1 MSQRIEQLKN
11 VFMKIVDRGINPERV
26 KIVLKSGKEQ
36 SLRRFHPW
44 VFSGAI
50 KKIYGNPEEGDIV
63 DVFDNKDSFL
73 AVGHFAPSSIAVRVL
88 SFEQVTP
95 DIGFFRDRIKRAIYY
110 RKSVGIIDNPQ
121 INVFRLIHGE
131 GDGLPGLIID
141 YYNGVAVIQMHSL
154 GFYRIR
160 REIVNILTDLLKDQ
174 IIAVYDKSEGTI
186 PHMSGV
192 SATNE
197 FLYGSS
203 GPVIVTEHGYKFK
216 IDWTTGQKT
225 GFFIDQRENRKLLEG
240 FTAGKSVLNMFGYTG
255 AFSVYAMKNANL
267 VHTVDSSQPA
277 IEMTDE
283 NIRMNYGEDAR
294 HVSFQVDAFEY
305 LNQINNQYDVIILDP
320 PAFAKHNNVLANALQ
335 GYKRL
340 NIKAIEQIKPGGII
354 FTFSCSQVVTKE
366 NFRKSVF
373 AAAANTGRNVRI
385 LHQMSQPPD
394 HPVNI
399 YHPESEYLKGLVIY
413 VE

>member
-1 MSQRIEQLKN
+1 M
-11 VFMKIVDRGINPERV
+11 ERV

-36 SLRRFHPW
+36 SIRRFHPW
-44 VFSGAI
+44 IFSGAI
-50 KKIYGNPEEGDIV
+50 KKMYGNPVEGDLV
-63 DVFDNKDSFL
+63 DVYDNKDEFL
-73 AVGHFAPSSIAVRVL
+73 AVGHYQPSSIAVRIL
-88 SFEQVTP
+88 SFKQETP
-95 DIGFFRDRIKRAIYY
+95 DIDFFREKIKRAIGY
-110 RKSVGIIDNPQ
+110 RKAIGILDNPQ

-131 GDGLPGLIID
+131 GDGLPGLIVD
-141 YYNGVAVIQMHSL
+141 FYNGVAVMQMHSI

-160 REIVNILTDLLKDQ
+160 NEIASILGEVLENK
-174 IIAVYDKSEGTI
+174 ISAVYDKSEGTI

-192 SATNE
+192 TAKNE
-197 FLYGSS
+197 FLFGTSE
-203 GPVIVTEHGYKFK
+203 PVIVTENGYKFK

-225 GFFIDQRENRKLLEG
+225 GFFIDQRENRKLLEKYTEG
-240 FTAGKSVLNMFGYTG
+240 RTVLNMFGYTG
-255 AFSVYAMKNANL
+255 GFSVYAMKNAAL
-267 VHTVDSSQPA
+267 VHTVDSSFPA
-277 IEMTDE
+277 IELANE
-283 NIRMNYGEDAR
+283 NIKLNFGDDKR
-294 HVSFQVDAFEY
+294 HESFQVDAFDY
-305 LNQINNQYDVIILDP
+305 LNHIKDQYDLIILDP

-373 AAAANTGRNVRI
+373 AAAANTGRGVRI
-385 LHQMSQPPD
+385 LHQLSQPPD

>member
-1 MSQRIEQLKN
+1 
-11 VFMKIVDRGINPERV
+11 VERV

-36 SLRRFHPW
+36 SLLRLHPW

-50 KKIYGNPEEGDIV
+50 KKMYGNPAEGDLV
-63 DVFDNKDSFL
+63 DVYDNKDTFL
-73 AVGHFAPSSIAVRVL
+73 ATGHYAPSSISVRVL
-88 SFEQVTP
+88 SFEQINP
-95 DIGFFRDRIKRAIYY
+95 DISFFREKIRKAISY
-110 RKSVGIIDNPQ
+110 RKAIGIMDNPM

-131 GDGLPGLIID
+131 GDGLPGLIVD
-141 YYNGVAVIQMHSL
+141 YYNGVAVMQMHSL

-160 REIVNILTDLLKDQ
+160 KEIASILSELLKDS

-186 PHMSGV
+186 PHMSGIT
-192 SATNE
+192 ANNE
-197 FLYGSS
+197 FLFGNS
-203 GPVIVTEHGYKFK
+203 GPATVTENGYKFK

-225 GFFIDQRENRKLLEG
+225 GFFIDQRENRKLVQKYSDG
-240 FTAGKSVLNMFGYTG
+240 RSVLNMFGYTG
-255 AFSVYAMKNANL
+255 GFSVYTMKNASL
-267 VHTVDSSQPA
+267 VHTVDSSFSA
-277 IEMTDE
+277 IELANE
-283 NIRMNYGEDAR
+283 NIELNFGDDSR
-294 HVSFQVDAFEY
+294 HKSFQVDAFDY
-305 LNQINNQYDVIILDP
+305 LNNIKDQYDLIILDP

-354 FTFSCSQVVTKE
+354 FTFSCSQVVSKE

-373 AAAANTGRNVRI
+373 AAAANTGRSVRI